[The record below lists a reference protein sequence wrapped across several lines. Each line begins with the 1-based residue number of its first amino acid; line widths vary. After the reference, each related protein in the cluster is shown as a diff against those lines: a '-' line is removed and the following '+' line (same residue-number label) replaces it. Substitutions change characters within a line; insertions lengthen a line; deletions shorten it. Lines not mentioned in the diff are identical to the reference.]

1 MSRLSRCRSG
11 RPPSS
16 LPSAPSGAQSD
27 PLPTDPP
34 GAAPPSRRREPACVD
49 RHPHQGRAG
58 RFLSACTRRVWARPL
73 LAVIALVAVFA
84 LPGGIAQ
91 ADTLVS
97 NIGQSTST
105 HTGTV
110 SSPTSQ
116 AQAFSTGSTVGGYG
130 LGSVEVQVSSFSG
143 TTSHISVSIY
153 SEDGGDPDS
162 VVHALS
168 NPATISSGT
177 QTFTAPANA
186 LLDASTTYY
195 VVISSTSSSINISR
209 TTSSSEDMGGATGW
223 SIANSRT
230 FGSSTSWATSANALK
245 IRVKGTAVAVDSVE
259 LTSDPGTDETYARY
273 FSNLITPDVVE
284 VTVTFDGA
292 VDITGTPQLEL
303 DFAGTPKAADCAAHG
318 TDTTKLVCSYTV
330 AENDSAP
337 NGIAIAANKLTLN
350 GGTIKLSGSTTS
362 DAVLTHGA
370 VAIDSGHKVDGI
382 RPTLVTTG
390 NDAPKTSEDGTQV
403 VLTFSEDV
411 VAATT
416 SNISLSVNSTP
427 GFAAS
432 ATVTVSGRTVTLTLL
447 AVFTLEHGQAV
458 EVGMSTGVIHDTA
471 GNRNPRVVGQTVT
484 NNVPAP
490 PAAITGVAITS
501 DPGADQNY
509 TTGGDIEVTA
519 TFDQAV
525 TVTGKPRILLRLE
538 TVTRGDRWAEYAR
551 GSGGTE
557 IVFAYT
563 VLATDESDNNGIRIG
578 HPGQTNNVDLNGGTV
593 TVVATGENASL
604 SYVPLL
610 ADSGHRVNW
619 ARPSLSSAKTSTDGT
634 KVLLT
639 FSEHLDE
646 ASSVAANLFTVKV
659 DGTALM
665 LSGSAAVSDS
675 VVTLTLATALTSS
688 TQAVTVSY
696 ADPTTGDDASAIED
710 LVGNDADSFSDQT
723 VTNRFGTTTAP
734 TVSGVA
740 LTSAPGTDNTYA
752 IADSVV
758 ATVTFDAA
766 VDITAAAQLELDFDG
781 TAKAA
786 ACATGTNTTTM
797 ACSYT
802 VLVGDSAPDGVAIA
816 ADKLTGGTI
825 YATGVTTATAD
836 LDHVAVAIDADHKVD
851 GIRPTLVTTGTD
863 APTTSTDG
871 AKVILTFDEDLG
883 SVTRSLI
890 TIQANSSTVTTTLAS
905 IVGSTKVELTLT
917 TALTAAAT
925 NLTVAL
931 AADAV
936 DDAIG
941 NGNLALAAT
950 GVTNAVGTTTAPT
963 VTGIALTSSPTHAAY
978 GRTEDVEATVTFDA
992 AVDITG
998 TPQLELDFDGTAK
1011 AAACATAT
1019 NTTTMVCSYRVATGD
1034 SAPNG
1039 IAIAAN
1045 KLTGGTITATG
1056 STTAADLDHGAVAI
1070 DADHKVDG
1078 IRPTLVTTGAGA
1090 PTTSTD
1096 GTKVYLTFSEDIRP
1110 VNRNLITIEANGVT
1124 QSTTAADRTGNK
1136 AEITL
1141 ATALTAAATNLTVA
1155 LASNSV
1161 FDAAGNGILA
1171 VAATAVTNAV
1181 DAPDPPGTLKARRG
1195 DGEVHLE
1202 WAPAAAVPG
1211 DPDLAYQLRYGADG
1225 GESGQWRDI
1234 PRSAPGGPN
1243 ARSYTVTGLEN
1254 GTRYA
1259 FELRVRRR
1267 GGGLGTAA
1275 EIRQTPEAP
1284 RWSVSTNRRSV
1295 DEGEDVTLSIAT
1307 RNAVGFYSAPEP
1319 LTLAVI
1325 GRIVLESKTIK
1336 GAEPEDYE
1344 IRVGGATVRGY
1355 PKDITFLNFDSDPDR
1370 EPFPA
1375 QHFDVEV
1382 PAGSTALNVT
1392 VRVLADDDDEE
1403 GQEHMSFMVFRGE
1416 ELVNEHTWDGTG
1428 VNIES
1433 GDAGVVKQ
1441 LAVADAEAT
1450 EGEDPSLDFVVTLAP
1465 AAAWTVTVDYA
1476 THDGTARAGSDYTDT
1491 SGTLTFAPGDTEK
1504 TVSVPVVDDT
1514 VEDTP
1519 ETLTLRLSNAD
1530 PEYTDSGNDV
1540 VWGSREHG
1548 VLIADAV
1555 ATGTIRNT
1563 EDAADLSADFPE
1575 SAFASKRHTG
1585 SDDRPQVVVA
1595 FTQAVAE
1602 FAANTPSVSVTGA
1615 SGLSVQPHAE
1625 DGIENAYIFFMT
1637 PDGDGDV
1644 TFALTANAACAA
1656 GGICTAGGTVLTQV
1670 PAAWTIPGPSENT
1683 APAGLPEI
1691 SGTAEVGETLTAS
1704 VAGIADADGTDNA
1717 AFAYQ
1722 WLAHDG
1728 TDDTAIAGATNDAYA
1743 VAAEDA
1749 GKTLKVRATFTDD
1762 KGTEEVLVSAAT
1774 ETVVDRRPVAATLS
1788 VGAGAAEAGRFRL
1801 GIAFGD
1807 AVTGLALA
1815 DLAASR
1821 VGGGTA
1827 AVSELAEAET
1837 GRAWT
1842 AWVAAEAGR
1851 YTVRLAAGAAE
1862 AGERRSLAAV
1872 LAVNVD
1878 ADGNARAV
1886 AGPVV
1891 TAVALATEPDGTW
1904 TAGETVRL
1912 SLGFSEPV
1920 TVASDGGAPT
1930 VGIGLDGT
1938 ARRAAYAG
1946 GTGRLAVF
1954 AYRVTADDGTVSA
1967 VTVTADSLA
1976 MNGGTI
1982 RDAAGRDADL
1992 EHPGIGGATE
2002 ETETESAPA
2011 LTGLK
2016 LVDTGTGTETALAD
2030 GAALV
2035 LDDPANG
2042 GWGLTASVAAE
2053 AQVGSVVLALTGAK
2067 TVSVTDD
2074 SAPFSLHGDEDGT
2087 VKGAALPAGSY
2098 TLKATAHA
2106 EAGGAG
2112 AALGTLSVSFTVAAG
2127 EAVAP
2132 DALTASFE
2140 GVPEAH
2146 GGPGSEAF
2154 TFRVR
2159 FSLEPRV
2166 SYKVLRDESFAVTG
2180 GGVRK
2185 ARRVDGRNDLREI
2198 HVEPEGWDDV
2208 RVMLAGGRACGTEG
2222 AVCTADGKVLAN
2234 TAVAT
2239 VPGPLALSVADAR
2252 VDEAP
2257 GAVLAFEVTLN
2268 RAAAGTVTV
2277 DYATADGTATAG
2289 ADYTATSGMLT
2300 FAPGE
2305 TAKTVNVPVLD
2316 DAHDDTGETLTL
2328 TLSNASGARIRDGE
2342 ATGTIENSDAIPKAW
2357 LARFGRT
2364 VADHVVDA
2372 VTERLTGSSGG
2383 GSQVTLGGQPIPL
2396 DGVLNGAS
2404 ARTSPVGTA
2413 GGDARE
2419 SAAAADTLAAFADR
2433 ISGGSNERGTA
2444 WARWGEGGGEDAATG
2459 RESRGLTERELL
2471 PGSSFVLSLGGAEA
2485 NGSGTAWTAWGR
2497 AAASRFDGEADGLSL
2512 DGDVTT
2518 FTFGADAARGRW
2530 LGGVAL
2536 AHSTGEGGYRDHDD
2550 SGDPNHRGRGSGT
2563 LESSLTSVHPYARLA
2578 VSERLSL
2585 WGILGYGTGDLTL
2598 TVDAAGNRPRQTW
2611 QTETEMQMAAAGAR
2625 GVLLSAADHDGFEL
2639 AARGD
2644 ARLVRMFSDAAT
2656 GADGAGRLSESES
2669 ETSRQRFILEGS
2681 HRIEMAGGQ
2690 ALTPSLEV
2698 GLRHDGGDAET
2709 GTGIEVGGG
2718 VSYADPAT
2726 GLTVEGKARGL
2737 VAHED
2742 ADYTEW
2748 GASASVRLN
2757 PGAAGRGLSL
2767 SLSPAWGADS
2777 GNAERLWGLGD
2788 ARGLAANDGFEPAG
2802 RLDAEAGWGFGAF
2815 GGRGLATPFAGLSLS
2830 DAGERT
2836 WRSGVR
2842 WTLGPDTAF
2851 GVEGRL
2857 REAANDN
2864 EAEHGIGFK
2873 LTARW

>member
-1 MSRLSRCRSG
+1 M
-11 RPPSS
+11 
-16 LPSAPSGAQSD
+16 
-27 PLPTDPP
+27 
-34 GAAPPSRRREPACVD
+34 
-49 RHPHQGRAG
+49 
-58 RFLSACTRRVWARPL
+58 WARPL

-105 HTGTV
+105 QTGIV
-110 SSPTSQ
+110 SSASSQ
-116 AQAFSTGSTVGGYG
+116 AQAFTTGSTVGGYG

-186 LLDASTTYY
+186 LLDASTTYF
-195 VVISSTSSSINISR
+195 VVISTTSSSIDISR

-230 FGSSTSWATSANALK
+230 FGSSTSWATSTNALK
-245 IRVKGTAVAVDSVE
+245 IRVKDTTVAVDSVE
-259 LTSDPGTDETYARY
+259 LTSAPGTDETYARY
-273 FSNLITPDVVE
+273 FSTLITPDVVE

-292 VDITGTPQLEL
+292 VDVTGTPQLEL
-303 DFAGTPKAADCAAHG
+303 DFNGTAKLANCAAHSS
-318 TDTTKLVCSYTV
+318 DSTKLVCSYTV

-337 NGIAIAANKLTLN
+337 NGIAIKANKLTLN
-350 GGTIKLSGSTTS
+350 GGTIKRVGSTTVN
-362 DAVLTHGA
+362 ANLTHGA

-390 NDAPKTSEDGTQV
+390 NDAPKTSEDGTKV
-403 VLTFSEDV
+403 ILTYNED
-411 VAATT
+411 
-416 SNISLSVNSTP
+416 IGSVRVGVTNLT
-427 GFAAS
+427 AAS
-432 ATVTVSGRTVTLTLL
+432 RQISAGATATFTGRTVTITLL
-447 AVFTLEHGQAV
+447 PVFTIQHGQTVTLDVLSGGGAV
-458 EVGMSTGVIHDTA
+458 EDTA
-471 GNRNPRVVGQTVT
+471 GNRDASITGQAVT

-490 PAAITGVAITS
+490 PAAITGVVITS
-501 DPGADQNY
+501 NPGTDQNY
-509 TTGGDIEVTA
+509 ATSDNIEVTA

-525 TVTGKPRILLRLE
+525 TVTGKPRIRLRLE
-538 TVTRGDRWAEYAR
+538 SVTRGDRWAEYAS
-551 GSGGTE
+551 GSGDAE
-557 IVFAYT
+557 IVFSYT
-563 VLATDESDNNGIRIG
+563 VLTTDESVTGGIG
-578 HPGQTNNVDLNGGTV
+578 VGQFGLAVDQVDLNGGTV
-593 TVVATGENASL
+593 TVVATGEDASL
-604 SYVPLL
+604 GYAPL
-610 ADSGHRVNW
+610 ARDSGHRVNW
-619 ARPSLSSAKTSTDGT
+619 ARPALSSAATSTDGT

-639 FSEHLDE
+639 FSEDLD
-646 ASSVAANLFTVKV
+646 ATSVAANLFTVKV
-659 DGTALM
+659 DGTAAV
-665 LSGSAAVSDS
+665 LSGSAAISGS

-696 ADPTTGDDASAIED
+696 ADPTTGDDTHGIED
-710 LVGNDADSFSDQT
+710 LVGNDADSFSDQM

-752 IADSVV
+752 IDDSVV

-797 ACSYT
+797 ACEYE
-802 VLVGDSAPDGVAIA
+802 VAAGDSAPDGIAIA

-851 GIRPTLVTTGTD
+851 GIRPTLVTTGAD

-871 AKVILTFDEDLG
+871 TKVILKFSEPLG
-883 SVTRSLI
+883 SVDRTKI
-890 TIQANSSTVTTTLAS
+890 TLEATVGMTTQTVLTSAARVIPGDES
-905 IVGSTKVELTLT
+905 RVELTLST
-917 TALTAAAT
+917 PVVNTAPTLTVELDAAAVT
-925 NLTVAL
+925 DVP
-931 AADAV
+931 
-936 DDAIG
+936 G
-941 NGNLALAAT
+941 NGNDALAAT
-950 GVTNAVGTTTAPT
+950 ALTNNYGTATGPT
-963 VTGIALTSSPTHAAY
+963 VTGIALTSSPANAAY
-978 GRTEDVEATVTFDA
+978 GIGGDIEVTVTFDA
-992 AVDITG
+992 AVDIAG
-998 TPQLELDFDGTAK
+998 TPQLELDFAGTAK
-1011 AAACATAT
+1011 AASCATGT
-1019 NTTTMVCSYRVATGD
+1019 NTTTMVCEYEVAVGD
-1034 SAPNG
+1034 SAPDG
-1039 IAIAAN
+1039 VAIAAN

-1078 IRPTLVTTGAGA
+1078 IRPTLVTAGANA

-1096 GTKVYLTFSEDIRP
+1096 GTQVILTFSETLLSTVIRSM
-1110 VNRNLITIEANGVT
+1110 ITIQANSVT
-1124 QSTTAADRTGNK
+1124 LSTTAASVTGRK
-1136 AEITL
+1136 VELTL
-1141 ATALTAAATNLTVA
+1141 ATALTATATNLTVS
-1155 LASNSV
+1155 LASSSV
-1161 FDAAGNGILA
+1161 FDATGNGILF

-1181 DAPDPPGTLKARRG
+1181 DAADPPGSLKARRG

-1211 DPDLAYQLRYGADG
+1211 DPDLAHQLRYGADG
-1225 GESGQWRDI
+1225 GDYGQWRDI

-1243 ARSYTVTGLEN
+1243 ARSHTVTGLEN

-1259 FELRVRRR
+1259 FEVRVRR
-1267 GGGLGTAA
+1267 GGSGFGTAA

-1295 DEGEDVTLSIAT
+1295 HEGEDVTLSIAT
-1307 RNAVGFYSAPEP
+1307 RNAVGFYSAPEA
-1319 LTLAVI
+1319 LTLAVM
-1325 GRIVLESKTIK
+1325 GRIALESKTIK
-1336 GAEPEDYE
+1336 GADPEDYE
-1344 IRVGGATVRGY
+1344 IRVDGTEVRGY
-1355 PKDITFLNFDSDPDR
+1355 AKDIAFLNFNSDPDR
-1370 EPFPA
+1370 EPFAA

-1382 PAGSTALNVT
+1382 PVGSTSLDVT
-1392 VRVLADDDDEE
+1392 VKVLADGDDEE

-1491 SGTLTFAPGDTEK
+1491 SGALTFAPGDTEK
-1504 TVSVPVVDDT
+1504 TVSVPVIDDT

-1602 FAANTPSVSVTGA
+1602 FAADTPSVSVTGA
-1615 SGLSVQPHAE
+1615 SGLSVQPHTE
-1625 DGIENAYIFFMT
+1625 DGLENAYIFFMT

-1644 TFALTANAACAA
+1644 TFALTTNAACAA
-1656 GGICTAGGTVLTQV
+1656 GGICMAGGTVLTQV

-2042 GWGLTASVAAE
+2042 SWGLTASVAAE

-2067 TVSVTDD
+2067 TVTVTDNA
-2074 SAPFSLHGDEDGT
+2074 APWSLHGDEDGT

-2198 HVEPEGWDDV
+2198 HIEPEGWDDV
-2208 RVMLAGGRACGTEG
+2208 TVMLAGGRACGTEG

-2748 GASASVRLN
+2748 GASASVRLD

-2767 SLSPAWGADS
+2767 SLSPAWGVDS

-2851 GVEGRL
+2851 GVEGKL

>member
-1 MSRLSRCRSG
+1 M
-11 RPPSS
+11 
-16 LPSAPSGAQSD
+16 
-27 PLPTDPP
+27 
-34 GAAPPSRRREPACVD
+34 
-49 RHPHQGRAG
+49 
-58 RFLSACTRRVWARPL
+58 
-73 LAVIALVAVFA
+73 ALVAVFA

-105 HTGTV
+105 HTGIV
-110 SSPTSQ
+110 SSASSQ
-116 AQAFSTGSTVGGYG
+116 AQAFTTGSTVGGYG

-186 LLDASTTYY
+186 LLDASTTYF
-195 VVISSTSSSINISR
+195 VVISTTSSSIEISR

-230 FGSSTSWATSANALK
+230 FGNSTSWATSANALK
-245 IRVKGTAVAVDSVE
+245 IRVKDTTVAVDSVE

-273 FSNLITPDVVE
+273 FSTAVNPDVVE
-284 VTVTFDGA
+284 VTITFDGA
-292 VDITGTPQLEL
+292 VDVTGTPQLEL

-350 GGTIKLSGSTTS
+350 GGTIKRSGSTTL

-390 NDAPKTSEDGTQV
+390 NDAPRTSEDGTKV
-403 VLTFSEDV
+403 ILTYNED
-411 VAATT
+411 
-416 SNISLSVNSTP
+416 IGSVRVGVTNLT
-427 GFAAS
+427 AAS
-432 ATVTVSGRTVTLTLL
+432 RQISAGATATFTGGTVTITLLPVFTIQHGQTVTLDVLS
-447 AVFTLEHGQAV
+447 GGGAV
-458 EVGMSTGVIHDTA
+458 EDTA
-471 GNRNPRVVGQTVT
+471 GNRDASITGQAVT
-484 NNVPAP
+484 NKVPAP
-490 PAAITGVAITS
+490 PAAITGVVITS
-501 DPGADQNY
+501 DPGTDQNY
-509 TTGGDIEVTA
+509 ATSDNIEVTA

-525 TVTGKPRILLRLE
+525 TVTGKPRIRLRLQS
-538 TVTRGDRWAEYAR
+538 VTRGDRWAEYAS
-551 GSGGTE
+551 GSGDAE
-557 IVFAYT
+557 IVFSYT
-563 VLATDESDNNGIRIG
+563 VLTTDESVPGGIG
-578 HPGQTNNVDLNGGTV
+578 VGQFGLAADQVDLNGGTV

-604 SYVPLL
+604 GYAPL
-610 ADSGHRVNW
+610 ARDSGHRVNW
-619 ARPSLSSAKTSTDGT
+619 ARPALSSAATSTDGT

-639 FSEHLDE
+639 FSEDLG
-646 ASSVAANLFTVKV
+646 ATSVAANLFTVKV
-659 DGTALM
+659 DGTAAM
-665 LSGSAAVSDS
+665 LSGSAAISGS

-696 ADPTTGDDASAIED
+696 ADPTTGDDAHGIED
-710 LVGNDADSFSDQT
+710 LVGNDADSFSDET

-740 LTSAPGTDNTYA
+740 LTSAPGADNTYV
-752 IADSVV
+752 IGDSVE

-766 VDITAAAQLELDFDG
+766 VDITAAPQLELDFNG

-802 VLVGDSAPDGVAIA
+802 VAVGDSAPNGIAIA
-816 ADKLTGGTI
+816 ENKLTGGTI
-825 YATGVTTATAD
+825 YATGSTTIAAD
-836 LDHVAVAIDADHKVD
+836 LDHVAVGIDADHKVD
-851 GIRPTLVTTGTD
+851 GIRPTLVTTGAD

-871 AKVILTFDEDLG
+871 TKVILTFDEDLG
-883 SVTRSLI
+883 TVTRSQI

-936 DDAIG
+936 DDAVG

-950 GVTNAVGTTTAPT
+950 GVTNAVGSTTAPA
-963 VTGIALTSSPTHAAY
+963 VTGIALTSSPTNAAY
-978 GRTEDVEATVTFDA
+978 GIGGDIEVTVTFDA
-992 AVDITG
+992 AVDIAG
-998 TPQLELDFDGTAK
+998 TPQLELDFAGTAK
-1011 AAACATAT
+1011 AASCATGT
-1019 NTTTMVCSYRVATGD
+1019 NTTTMVCEYEVAVGD
-1034 SAPNG
+1034 SAPDG
-1039 IAIAAN
+1039 VAIAAN

-1056 STTAADLDHGAVAI
+1056 STTAADLDHSAVAI

-1078 IRPTLVTTGAGA
+1078 IRPTLVTTGNDA

-1096 GTKVYLTFSEDIRP
+1096 GTKVILTFSETLLSTVFRSM
-1110 VNRNLITIEANGVT
+1110 ITIQANSVT
-1124 QSTTAADRTGNK
+1124 LSTTAASATGTRV
-1136 AEITL
+1136 ELTL
-1141 ATALTAAATNLTVA
+1141 ATALTATATNLTVS
-1155 LASNSV
+1155 LASSSV
-1161 FDAAGNGILA
+1161 FDATGNGILF

-1181 DAPDPPGTLKARRG
+1181 DAADPPGSLKARRG

-1202 WAPAAAVPG
+1202 WAPAAAVSG
-1211 DPDLAYQLRYGADG
+1211 DPDLAHQLRYGAEG
-1225 GESGQWRDI
+1225 GEYGQWRDI
-1234 PRSAPGGPN
+1234 PRSAPGGRN
-1243 ARSYTVTGLEN
+1243 ARSHTVTGLEN

-1267 GGGLGTAA
+1267 GSGFGTAA
-1275 EIRQTPEAP
+1275 EIRQTPETP

-1295 DEGEDVTLSIAT
+1295 HEGEAVTLSIAT
-1307 RNAVGFYSAPEP
+1307 RNAVGFYSAPEA
-1319 LTLAVI
+1319 LTLAVM
-1325 GRIVLESKTIK
+1325 GRIALESKTIK
-1336 GAEPEDYE
+1336 GADPEDYE
-1344 IRVGGATVRGY
+1344 IRVGGTTVRGY
-1355 PKDITFLNFDSDPDR
+1355 AKDITFLNLDSDPDR
-1370 EPFPA
+1370 ESFAA
-1375 QHFDVEV
+1375 QHFNLEV
-1382 PAGSTALNVT
+1382 PVGSTSLDVT
-1392 VRVLADDDDEE
+1392 VKVLADGDDEE

-1491 SGTLTFAPGDTEK
+1491 SGSLTFAPGDTEK
-1504 TVSVPVVDDT
+1504 TVSVPVIDDT

-1530 PEYTDSGNDV
+1530 PEYTDSGDDV

-1563 EDAADLSADFPE
+1563 EDQADLSADFPE

-1595 FTQAVAE
+1595 FTRAVAE

-1615 SGLSVQPHAE
+1615 SGLSVQPHTE
-1625 DGIENAYIFFMT
+1625 DGLQNAYIFFMT

-1644 TFALTANAACAA
+1644 TFALTTNAACAA
-1656 GGICTAGGTVLTQV
+1656 GGICTAGGTVLAQV
-1670 PAAWTIPGPSENT
+1670 PAAWTIPGPGENT

-1691 SGTAEVGETLTAS
+1691 SGTPEVGETLTAY

-1717 AFAYQ
+1717 TFAYQ

-1728 TDDTAIAGATNDAYA
+1728 TDGTEIAGATGATQE
-1743 VAAEDA
+1743 VAADDA
-1749 GKTLKVRATFTDD
+1749 GKVLKVRVTFTDD

-1801 GIAFGD
+1801 RIAFGD
-1807 AVTGLALA
+1807 AVTGLAPA
-1815 DLAASR
+1815 DVTASR
-1821 VGGGTA
+1821 VGGGAA
-1827 AVSELAEAET
+1827 AVSELAEADA

-1842 AWVAAEAGR
+1842 AWVAADAGR

-1862 AGERRSLAAV
+1862 SGERRSLAAV
-1872 LAVNVD
+1872 RAVDVD
-1878 ADGNARAV
+1878 AAGNATAV
-1886 AGPVV
+1886 SGPVV
-1891 TAVALATEPDGTW
+1891 TAVGLATASDGTW

-1912 SLGFSEPV
+1912 SLTFSEPV
-1920 TVASDGGAPT
+1920 TVSTDGGTPT
-1930 VGIGLDGT
+1930 VGIALDAT
-1938 ARRAAYAG
+1938 AREAAYAS
-1946 GTGRLAVF
+1946 GTGTASLVF
-1954 AYRVTADDGTVSA
+1954 SYTLTADDGTVSA
-1967 VTVTADSLA
+1967 VSVTADSLA
-1976 MNGGTI
+1976 LNGATI

-2016 LVDTGTGTETALAD
+2016 LVDTGTGTGTETALAD

-2042 GWGLTASVAAE
+2042 SWGLTASVSSDAG
-2053 AQVGSVVLALTGAK
+2053 VGSVVLALTGAK
-2067 TVSVTDD
+2067 TVAVTDD
-2074 SAPFSLHGDEDGT
+2074 AAPFSLHGDEDGT
-2087 VKGAALPAGSY
+2087 VKGAGLPAGSY

-2159 FSLEPRV
+2159 FNLEPRV

-2180 GGVRK
+2180 GGVRR

-2198 HVEPEGWDDV
+2198 HIESEGWDDV
-2208 RVMLAGGRACGTEG
+2208 RVTLAGGRACGTEG
-2222 AVCTADGKVLAN
+2222 AICTADNKVLAN
-2234 TAVAT
+2234 TSVAT

-2257 GAVLAFEVTLN
+2257 GAVLAFAVTLN
-2268 RAAAGTVTV
+2268 RAASATVTV
-2277 DYATADGTATAG
+2277 DYATGDGTATAG
-2289 ADYTATSGMLT
+2289 ADYTAASGTLT
-2300 FAPGE
+2300 FDPGE
-2305 TAKTVNVPVLD
+2305 TAKTVDVPVLD

-2471 PGSSFVLSLGGAEA
+2471 PGSSFVLSLGGDGA
-2485 NGSGTAWTAWGR
+2485 NGTGTAWTAWGR

-2598 TVDAAGNRPRQTW
+2598 AVDAAGNRPRQTW

-2748 GASASVRLN
+2748 GASASVRLD

-2857 REAANDN
+2857 REAVNDN
-2864 EAEHGIGFK
+2864 AGEHGIGFR